1 MMTTVSQQE
10 FPLPVSK
17 NVEHQSLK
25 QYQKVLSEHG
35 DSLQTYY
42 CTRAIRRRF
51 EQHVKHGFL
60 SFLNIFQL

>member
-17 NVEHQSLK
+17 NVEHQSVK

-35 DSLQTYY
+35 DSLQTHY
-42 CTRAIRRRF
+42 CTRAIRRS
-51 EQHVKHGFL
+51 L
-60 SFLNIFQL
+60 SNM